1 MIIVIEIMVLT
12 WNIMKEYLCD
22 IIPMMIKWSVEM
34 NICILKILFYVS
46 EFYKCFSFSSKVSWD
61 HVQIFW
67 RLFYFEKMFVKLVN
81 IIEWNIVCLLSQ
93 QWCIDCK
100 NNEKEGWM
108 PYYENYI
115 YEKIL

>member
-1 MIIVIEIMVLT
+1 MFFLFIQG
-12 WNIMKEYLCD
+12 
-22 IIPMMIKWSVEM
+22 
-34 NICILKILFYVS
+34 ILRSCSDLLK
-46 EFYKCFSFSSKVSWD
+46 
-61 HVQIFW
+61 
-67 RLFYFEKMFVKLVN
+67 LFYFEEMFVKLVN